1 MSLRVGGGRRAGK
14 GGVGSWQIWEC
25 VSRVGNVGFDPCRHA
40 FGEDLVGRTR
50 PPLSAFL

>member
-1 MSLRVGGGRRAGK
+1 MSLRVGGGRRAGA

-25 VSRVGNVGFDPCRHA
+25 VSRDPCRHTL
-40 FGEDLVGRTR
+40 GEDLVGRTR